1 MKRPQNQSFG
11 PVDQKSPTMAEGLS
25 TDFLRIWQ
33 SGDFSD
39 VTLICSDGGRVDAH
53 RQILASRSQYFAR
66 MMFGNLKEGGEKE
79 VKLQAKEKVVR
90 LLLTHIYSNSVTME
104 EEGVGHLAELLDL
117 ARMIVDPALEKAV
130 ELELAKRIHNEDEAV
145 EVLNESIERRF
156 TKLAWKSVRAVCCQL
171 KEKVEKKILKRLS
184 KSSLQV
190 LIDTVKHEVYMKE
203 SIMSELLTFWMIFH
217 EVDDEEKDDL
227 MSRVGF
233 EDMKIVDL
241 VEVMEKCQPAL
252 KKKIFKAIKGQEQ
265 SNENITKGLLD
276 ANSELQE
283 QNERL
288 TNDLESTFAE
298 MSSSIGGMKEEV
310 ERFQRKL
317 RRANRVIESQGADL
331 EKERRRAKAAK
342 QQQQRGGQQQQQ
354 QQLHGSMDAVNFRL
368 TNLVK
373 HVESSLRKFQNTVEG
388 IIDDNNGE
396 AWIDNEDAGR
406 CHRIMEAVN
415 QGLKSLQENRDG
427 EVLRTP
433 HHTITWHLLFEEVKV
448 QRVVQELLH
457 STTYL
462 VSTHPENQAWFFQN
476 MEECTPAMNDAIDVL
491 EQVYQQ
497 YN

>member
-1 MKRPQNQSFG
+1 MRRDQSLG
-11 PVDQKSPTMAEGLS
+11 PVDQNPPNMAEGLS

-39 VTLICSDGGRVDAH
+39 VTLLCSDGGRVAAH
-53 RQILASRSQYFAR
+53 RQILASRSHYFAR

-90 LLLTHIYSNSVTME
+90 LLLTHLYSNSVTME
-104 EEGVGHLAELLDL
+104 EEEVGHLAELLDL
-117 ARMIVDPALEKAV
+117 ARMIVDSALEKAV
-130 ELELAKRIHNEDEAV
+130 ELELGKRIHNEDEAV
-145 EVLNESIERRF
+145 QVLNESVNRRF

-171 KEKVEKKILKRLS
+171 KEKVEKKILRRLS
-184 KSSLQV
+184 KNSLQV

-203 SIMSELLTFWMIFH
+203 SIMSEVLTFWMIFH
-217 EVDDEEKDDL
+217 EVDDEEKDGL
-227 MSRVGF
+227 MSMVGF

-252 KKKIFKAIKGQEQ
+252 KKKIFKAIKEQEQ

-298 MSSSIGGMKEEV
+298 MSSSIGGMREEV

-331 EKERRRAKAAK
+331 EKERRRAKVAK
-342 QQQQRGGQQQQQ
+342 RGGQQQQQ
-354 QQLHGSMDAVNFRL
+354 LHSSRADGMDAVNFRI

-396 AWIDNEDAGR
+396 AWIDQEDAGR

-476 MEECTPAMNDAIDVL
+476 IEESTPAMNDAIDVL

>member
-1 MKRPQNQSFG
+1 
-11 PVDQKSPTMAEGLS
+11 MAEGLS
-25 TDFLRIWQ
+25 SDLLRIWQ

-39 VTLICSDGGRVDAH
+39 VTLLCSDGGRVDAH

-66 MMFGNLKEGGEKE
+66 MMFGSMKEGGERE
-79 VKLQAKEKVVR
+79 VQLQAKEKPLR
-90 LLLTHIYSNSVTME
+90 LLLTHLYSNSVTLNA
-104 EEGVGHLAELLDL
+104 EGVEHLAELLDL
-117 ARMIVDPALEKAV
+117 ARMIVDPALEKAAEV
-130 ELELAKRIHNEDEAV
+130 ELGKRIHNEDEAV
-145 EVLNESIERRF
+145 QVLNESVDRRF
-156 TKLAWKSVRAVCCQL
+156 KKLAWKSVRAVCCQL
-171 KEKVEKKILKRLS
+171 KEKVEKKMLRTLS
-184 KSSLQV
+184 KGSLQV

-203 SIMSELLTFWMIFH
+203 SVMSEVVTFWIIFH
-217 EVDDEEKDDL
+217 EVDDEEKDGL
-227 MSRVGF
+227 MSMVGF

-241 VEVMEKCQPAL
+241 VEIMEKCQPSL
-252 KKKIFKAIKGQEQ
+252 KKKIFKAIKDQEQ

-288 TNDLESTFAE
+288 ANDLETTFAE
-298 MSSSIGGMKEEV
+298 MNSSIGGMREEV

-317 RRANRVIESQGADL
+317 RRANRVIETQGADL
-331 EKERRRAKAAK
+331 EKERRRARAVK
-342 QQQQRGGQQQQQ
+342 QQRSGQQQQQ
-354 QQLHGSMDAVNFRL
+354 QQHVNGRADGMVAVNFRL

-396 AWIDNEDAGR
+396 AWIDGEDAGR

-476 MEECTPAMNDAIDVL
+476 IEECTPAMNDAIDVL

>member
-1 MKRPQNQSFG
+1 
-11 PVDQKSPTMAEGLS
+11 MAEGLS

-39 VTLICSDGGRVDAH
+39 VTLLCLDGGRVAAH
-53 RQILASRSQYFAR
+53 RQILASRSQFFAR
-66 MMFGNLKEGGEKE
+66 MMFGNLKEGGERE

-90 LLLTHIYSNSVTME
+90 LLLTYLYSSKVSLE
-104 EEGVGHLAELLDL
+104 EELVGHLAELLDL
-117 ARMIVDPALEKAV
+117 ARMIVDPALEKVV
-130 ELELAKRIHNEDEAV
+130 ELELGKRIHNEDEAV
-145 EVLNESIERRF
+145 QVLNESVERRF
-156 TKLAWKSVRAVCCQL
+156 SNLAWQAVRAVCSQL
-171 KEKVEKKILKRLS
+171 KEKVEKKMLRKLS

-203 SIMSELLTFWMIFH
+203 SIMSEVLTFWMLFH
-217 EVDDEEKDDL
+217 EVDDEEKDGL
-227 MSRVGF
+227 MSMVGF
-233 EDMKIVDL
+233 EEMKIVDL
-241 VEVMEKCQPAL
+241 VEVLEKCQPAL
-252 KKKIFKAIKGQEQ
+252 KKKIFKAIKDQEQ

-288 TNDLESTFAE
+288 TNDLETTFAE
-298 MSSSIGGMKEEV
+298 MSSSIGGMREEV

-342 QQQQRGGQQQQQ
+342 QQQRGGQQQQQ
-354 QQLHGSMDAVNFRL
+354 HSSRADGMDAVNFRL

-373 HVESSLRKFQNTVEG
+373 HVESSLRKFQNTVDG

-396 AWIDNEDAGR
+396 SWIDREDAGR

-476 MEECTPAMNDAIDVL
+476 MEACTPAMNDAIDVL